1 MTPRPA
7 RPSDLNAVVELS
19 RRAYEPYESVLGIT
33 PVPVTEDYAPRIE
46 RGEVWVLEDDD
57 EAVGLIVLENH
68 PDRSVL
74 FSVAVAPERQSAG
87 IGRKLLSF
95 AEETARKRGH
105 RTLALYTNAKM
116 ERNIRIYA
124 QSGYRETGRRV
135 HPTRPGSVIVDMEKQ
150 LTGTSG

>member
-7 RPSDLNAVVELS
+7 RPSDESAVVELT
-19 RRAYEPYESVLGIT
+19 RRAYQPYEAVLGIT
-33 PVPVTEDYAPRIE
+33 PMPVTEDYAPRIANE
-46 RGEVWVLEDDD
+46 EVWLLEDGNQPI
-57 EAVGLIVLENH
+57 GLIVLENH

-95 AEETARKRGH
+95 AEDTAKQRGH

-116 ERNIRIYA
+116 ERNIRIY
-124 QSGYRETGRRV
+124 SRCGYCETGRRA

-150 LTGTSG
+150 LTGTSE

>member
-19 RRAYEPYESVLGIT
+19 RRAYEPYEAVLGIT
-33 PVPVTEDYAPRIE
+33 PVPVTEDYGPRIE
-46 RGEVWVLEDDD
+46 RGEVWVLEDG
-57 EAVGLIVLENH
+57 EAHVGLVVLEDH
-68 PDRSVL
+68 GDRSVL

-116 ERNIRIYA
+116 ERNIRIYS
-124 QSGYRETGRRV
+124 QCGYRETGRRP
-135 HPTRPGSVIVDMEKQ
+135 HPARPGSVVVDMEKQ
-150 LTGTSG
+150 LTGTSD